1 MPLSQDRYPRMNIR
15 NEVFD
20 IMYEYKE
27 YDMDIG
33 DAYDQ
38 IFDLIEGSVRT
49 FPKRS
54 TRKGQIRKT
63 TRRAYTKRKLNS
75 WQKFVKANSKKR
87 KFRFKDGKLKLK
99 SMGIAYRKT
108 AAYKRSKK

>member
-1 MPLSQDRYPRMNIR
+1 MPADKIIISYFGKPSDAADRRILN
-15 NEVFD
+15 NLVDDLE
-20 IMYEYKE
+20 
-27 YDMDIG
+27 
-33 DAYDQ
+33 AYYLKSGPASGVS
-38 IFDLIEGSVRT
+38 FGYASKLK
-49 FPKRS
+49 PKR
-54 TRKGQIRKT
+54 
-63 TRRAYTKRKLNS
+63 KRPLNS

>member
-1 MPLSQDRYPRMNIR
+1 MPRRKVKVSSGHPCKEFYDLGYKHGIQDGRIQERMD
-15 NEVFD
+15 EPYLDFS
-20 IMYEYKE
+20 K
-27 YDMDIG
+27 
-33 DAYDQ
+33 Q
-38 IFDLIEGSVRT
+38 GSSKK
-49 FPKRS
+49 KRP
-54 TRKGQIRKT
+54 
-63 TRRAYTKRKLNS
+63 LNS

>member
-1 MPLSQDRYPRMNIR
+1 MPTKREREYYRMGFSDGVAATSESPIYTPRGEGLPYEVTTTQALSPSRPPS
-15 NEVFD
+15 F
-20 IMYEYKE
+20 
-27 YDMDIG
+27 
-33 DAYDQ
+33 
-38 IFDLIEGSVRT
+38 
-49 FPKRS
+49 
-54 TRKGQIRKT
+54 RKP
-63 TRRAYTKRKLNS
+63 KRKLNS

>member
-1 MPLSQDRYPRMNIR
+1 MPTKRER
-15 NEVFD
+15 
-20 IMYEYKE
+20 EYYQLGFRDGADYMRE
-27 YDMDIG
+27 SPASTREIDVVM
-33 DAYDQ
+33 
-38 IFDLIEGSVRT
+38 
-49 FPKRS
+49 KRS
-54 TRKGQIRKT
+54 RGADMYPHAMSIPKK
-63 TRRAYTKRKLNS
+63 KRKLNS

>member
-1 MPLSQDRYPRMNIR
+1 MVRRSKRAINIEMAKSGPCREFYALGYKHGIQDGRIQQRMDEPYIDFSKQ
-15 NEVFD
+15 ESS
-20 IMYEYKE
+20 KK
-27 YDMDIG
+27 
-33 DAYDQ
+33 
-38 IFDLIEGSVRT
+38 
-49 FPKRS
+49 KRP
-54 TRKGQIRKT
+54 
-63 TRRAYTKRKLNS
+63 LNS

>member
-1 MPLSQDRYPRMNIR
+1 MVRKTKRTLNIEMAKSGPCREFYALGYKHGLQDSRR
-15 NEVFD
+15 NESDFA
-20 IMYEYKE
+20 
-27 YDMDIG
+27 
-33 DAYDQ
+33 AYD
-38 IFDLIEGSVRT
+38 EA
-49 FPKRS
+49 FPISARMDKRNP
-54 TRKGQIRKT
+54 
-63 TRRAYTKRKLNS
+63 KRKLNS

>member
-1 MPLSQDRYPRMNIR
+1 MPKSDRFGTVTWTTKEKLIWDNGFQAGFKKGSLFTAKEIQEELSLGYM
-15 NEVFD
+15 
-20 IMYEYKE
+20 K
-27 YDMDIG
+27 
-33 DAYDQ
+33 A
-38 IFDLIEGSVRT
+38 
-49 FPKRS
+49 PKRRS
-54 TRKGQIRKT
+54 N
-63 TRRAYTKRKLNS
+63 KLNS

>member
-1 MPLSQDRYPRMNIR
+1 MRQKVKVSQTHPCRDFYDLGYKHGIQDGRRGNVI
-15 NEVFD
+15 D
-20 IMYEYKE
+20 I
-27 YDMDIG
+27 DFGPD
-33 DAYDQ
+33 
-38 IFDLIEGSVRT
+38 VRKN
-49 FPKRS
+49 PKR
-54 TRKGQIRKT
+54 
-63 TRRAYTKRKLNS
+63 KRPLNS

>member
-1 MPLSQDRYPRMNIR
+1 MVRRSKRALNIEMAKSGPCREFYEMGRMHGFQEGMVAGR
-15 NEVFD
+15 S
-20 IMYEYKE
+20 KE
-27 YDMDIG
+27 GMDYSLDPYG
-33 DAYDQ
+33 
-38 IFDLIEGSVRT
+38 L
-49 FPKRS
+49 PK
-54 TRKGQIRKT
+54 KK
-63 TRRAYTKRKLNS
+63 KRKLNS